1 MTNAATQWDI
11 NKYGQLIDRS
21 EIERVDIGII
31 TTKLYKFQGK
41 YYLELWDNGY
51 CIYFSEEIG

>member
-1 MTNAATQWDI
+1 MTNAVTQWDI